1 MTVLQGT
8 LMTGDIDDSVAGTLM
23 TGDIDDSV
31 AGDIDDRG
39 H

>member
-1 MTVLQGT
+1 MIVLQ
-8 LMTGDIDDSVAGTLM
+8 GTLM

-31 AGDIDDRG
+31 AGDIDDSVAGDIDDRG